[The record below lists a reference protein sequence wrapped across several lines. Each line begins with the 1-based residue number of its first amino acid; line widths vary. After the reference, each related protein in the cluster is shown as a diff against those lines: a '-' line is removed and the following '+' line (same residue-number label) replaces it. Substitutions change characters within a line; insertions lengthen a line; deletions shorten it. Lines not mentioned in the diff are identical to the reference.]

1 MAVRVYDNGEGR
13 PPMVTWDMI
22 GRVDVSQRRPCPT
35 DGCGA
40 RQYRVEIQDG
50 SSACS
55 GARMA
60 WGCAKCGAV
69 EEDPKP

>member
-1 MAVRVYDNGEGR
+1 MAIRVYDADSSQAE
-13 PPMVTWDMI
+13 VWDMI

-60 WGCAKCGAV
+60 WGCARCGAL
-69 EEDPKP
+69 EEDPRP